1 MKKIILFLIT
11 FISIIILASEGI
23 NLISIIM
30 KILSLLWIY
39 LLSKKYNVWGWE
51 NEYTRYKIHRKKT
64 KRNICK

>member
-39 LLSKKYNVWGWE
+39 LLSKK
-51 NEYTRYKIHRKKT
+51 I
-64 KRNICK
+64 